1 MASPSRKTGWIW
13 FFLFLALM
21 GGLAIAIPLV
31 YNVQQQLRPEQLSAA
46 RRLWQEKA
54 PADYDLEYQVRRQ
67 SDEDSEKQEPE
78 FENYHMEV
86 RNGRIVSILN
96 KVTGDVL
103 TSKEL
108 IVTKDFFTD
117 GLFDLMELNLE
128 ADSKST
134 GIRNF
139 SHAQFDKSDGHPTI
153 YVHRI
158 MGSRQRLQIIVQL
171 TRVEDDGTEDRK
183 SPPN

>member
-67 SDEDSEKQEPE
+67 FDADSENQSPDLER
-78 FENYHMEV
+78 FRLEV
-86 RNGRIVSILN
+86 RNGQIVSIKKNGEPLPL
-96 KVTGDVL
+96 G
-103 TSKEL
+103 EG
-108 IVTKDFFTD
+108 KDHTID
-117 GLFDLMELNLE
+117 ALFDLMERNLE
-128 ADSKST
+128 ADNKSQ
-134 GIRNF
+134 GPRNF
-139 SHAQFDKSDGHPTI
+139 THAQFDKSDGHPTV

-171 TRVEDDGTEDRK
+171 TRVEDDGTEDKK